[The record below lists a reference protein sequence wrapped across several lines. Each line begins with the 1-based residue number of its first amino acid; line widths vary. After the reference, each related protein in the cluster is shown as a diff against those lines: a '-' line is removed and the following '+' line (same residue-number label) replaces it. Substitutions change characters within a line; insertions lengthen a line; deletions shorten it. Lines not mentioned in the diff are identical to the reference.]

1 MEIPLPRK
9 SFREYVQDFEE
20 MHRSHSQKVH
30 EVKHREPGV
39 MIRQRLETLR
49 ESALSGRRSSSHS
62 SSHSSSR
69 PQSEERDL
77 SRAKSPPPS
86 CEGNRLAFSVY
97 GQNEDQSVNDK
108 KSTHMKLKCS
118 RDNLSRSTENLSKSN
133 ENLYLS
139 RSRESLN
146 LVSDIPGNRHSVPV
160 FYTSKSNKPDHEY
173 DGRRFHDND
182 SSHIIS
188 NQFIHRTHSNLEQ
201 SVEKPEIVATVAMEV
216 SPPQSSQSA
225 SQVDE
230 TDSEYDV
237 VVMKG
242 WVRALISKF
251 QDK

>member
-1 MEIPLPRK
+1 MRAIDWHFQSMAK
-9 SFREYVQDFEE
+9 MKIKVANDRE
-20 MHRSHSQKVH
+20 
-30 EVKHREPGV
+30 
-39 MIRQRLETLR
+39 
-49 ESALSGRRSSSHS
+49 
-62 SSHSSSR
+62 
-69 PQSEERDL
+69 
-77 SRAKSPPPS
+77 
-86 CEGNRLAFSVY
+86 
-97 GQNEDQSVNDK
+97 
-108 KSTHMKLKCS
+108 STHMKLKGS

-188 NQFIHRTHSNLEQ
+188 NQFIHRTHNNLEQ